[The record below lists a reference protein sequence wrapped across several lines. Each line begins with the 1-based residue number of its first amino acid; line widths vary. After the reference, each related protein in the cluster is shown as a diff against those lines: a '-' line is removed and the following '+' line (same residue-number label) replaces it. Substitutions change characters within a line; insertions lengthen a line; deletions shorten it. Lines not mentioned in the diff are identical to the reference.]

1 MSGYNRRN
9 TVLMQWHWIVFLL
22 LLFIPMQIAA
32 NEEVKNTLKEED
44 TSRTRPD
51 LFEDSL
57 FGHEPVYLIFGS
69 DPTHSKFQLSF
80 KYRFLNFGEGSTH
93 RWDKLENLY
102 FGYTQTTYWDL
113 ESSSAPFVDSSYKP
127 ELFFY
132 CSDIPQT
139 WIPGITRFGLQTGF
153 HHESNGRDGEASREV
168 NIFYVKPMFTFG
180 DLTGYHFIF
189 SPNVWVHLGNPSE
202 NIEDYRGFFDLGLS
216 YGIRDGLL
224 VSSSL
229 RKGIRAGR
237 GSIQMDCSYP
247 MNRMFTGKLNFYLL
261 AQFYSGYGET
271 LLYYDQRYTF
281 FRIGFAVYR

>member
-1 MSGYNRRN
+1 MP
-9 TVLMQWHWIVFLL
+9 L
-22 LLFIPMQIAA
+22 AA
-32 NEEVKNTLKEED
+32 NEEAKDLSKKEED

-57 FGHEPVYLIFGS
+57 FGHEPVYFILGS
-69 DPTHSKFQLSF
+69 NPIHSKFQLSF
-80 KYRFLNFGEGSTH
+80 KYRFLNLGETSTH

-102 FGYTQTTYWDL
+102 FGYTQTSYWDL

-132 CSDIPQT
+132 CSDIPQA
-139 WIPGITRFGLQTGF
+139 WIPGITRLGLQTGF

-168 NIFYVKPMFTFG
+168 NIFYIKPMFTFG
-180 DLTGYHFIF
+180 DLNDYHFIF
-189 SPNVWVHLGNPSE
+189 FPKIWVHLGNPSE

-216 YGIRDGLL
+216 YGIRDGFL
-224 VSSSL
+224 VSSNL
-229 RKGIRAGR
+229 RKGVSAGR

-247 MNRMFTGKLNFYLL
+247 MNKMFTGKLNFYLQ
-261 AQFYSGYGET
+261 AQLYSGYGET